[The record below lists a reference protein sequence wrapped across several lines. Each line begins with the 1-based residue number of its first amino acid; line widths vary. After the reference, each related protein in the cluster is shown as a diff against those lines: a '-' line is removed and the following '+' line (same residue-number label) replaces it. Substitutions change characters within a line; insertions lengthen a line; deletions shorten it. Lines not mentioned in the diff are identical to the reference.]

1 LLTLR
6 KIGFFFGLTHEFMFL
21 TNKCLLQILTFQE
34 KVQAMKK
41 EDFNFQPM
49 VFTSR
54 ISLFHILIVEKIL
67 PNVTSKMV
75 TVVEFH
81 SVSDLL
87 MQSQH
92 D

>member
-1 LLTLR
+1 
-6 KIGFFFGLTHEFMFL
+6 MFL

-54 ISLFHILIVEKIL
+54 ISLFHILIVEKNL
-67 PNVTSKMV
+67 AKR
-75 TVVEFH
+75 H
-81 SVSDLL
+81 K
-87 MQSQH
+87 
-92 D
+92 

>member
-1 LLTLR
+1 
-6 KIGFFFGLTHEFMFL
+6 MFL

-67 PNVTSKMV
+67 PNVTTWTSPQELSKNNSKQ
-75 TVVEFH
+75 EANCQNLIDFPKI
-81 SVSDLL
+81 L
-87 MQSQH
+87 
-92 D
+92 